1 MNVGGDERFALGGK
15 GAVITGAG
23 GGICRA
29 IALAFA
35 RAGARV
41 ACVDVNLVNAAETA
55 RLAGQGALALQCDVS
70 SETATRET
78 VERAAA
84 AFGALHVL
92 VNGAAMSDPTAT
104 VLDLDLAGWNAVFG
118 VNVGGAFLM
127 SRWIIP
133 HLAAA
138 GGGSIIHIASQLGT
152 VGTPGRV
159 AYCATKGALI
169 TMAKA
174 MAADHAAQN
183 IRVNTLSPGA
193 VETDR
198 LLRFGSME
206 KAREA
211 LGSKHLMKRLG
222 QPEEIAAAALFLASD
237 ASSFMTGADLRVD
250 GGYNA
255 V

>member
-1 MNVGGDERFALGGK
+1 MDDQYSLRGK
-15 GAVITGAG
+15 AAIVTGAG

-29 IALAFA
+29 ISTAFA
-35 RAGARV
+35 QAGASV
-41 ACVDVNLVNAAETA
+41 ACLDVNLSAAEETA
-55 RLAGQGALALQCDVS
+55 RLAGTNALAVRCDVS
-70 SETATRET
+70 SESETRDA
-78 VERAAA
+78 VAQAAKR
-84 AFGALHVL
+84 FGAVHVL
-92 VNGAAMSDPTAT
+92 VNGAAMTDPTAT
-104 VLDLDLAGWNAVFG
+104 VLDLDLAGWNRIFS

-127 SRWIIP
+127 SRWAIP
-133 HLAAA
+133 HMAAA
-138 GGGSIIHIASQLGT
+138 GGGSIIHIASQLAT

-159 AYCATKGALI
+159 AYCATKGALV

-183 IRVNTLSPGA
+183 IRVNTLSPGG

-198 LLRFGSME
+198 MLRFGSME
-206 KAREA
+206 KAREV
-211 LGSKHLMKRLG
+211 LGAKHLMQRLG
-222 QPEEIAAAALFLASD
+222 QPAEIAAAALFLAAD

>member
-1 MNVGGDERFALGGK
+1 MDNKYSLHGK
-15 GAVITGAG
+15 AAIVTGAG

-35 RAGARV
+35 GAGAKVACLDLDAQSAEETARRAGADAV
-41 ACVDVNLVNAAETA
+41 
-55 RLAGQGALALQCDVS
+55 GIGCDVS
-70 SETATRET
+70 SEAET
-78 VERAAA
+78 FRAVEQAAK
-84 AFGALHVL
+84 ALGGVHVL
-92 VNGAAMSDPTAT
+92 VNGAAMKDPSAT
-104 VLDLDLAGWNAVFG
+104 VLELDLAAWNRVFA

-127 SRWIIP
+127 SRWAIP
-133 HLAAA
+133 HMVKA

-159 AYCATKGALI
+159 AYCSTKGALI

-174 MAADHAAQN
+174 MAADHAAQK

-193 VETDR
+193 VETER
-198 LLRFGSME
+198 MLRFGSME
-206 KAREA
+206 KAREV
-211 LGSKHLMKRLG
+211 LGPKHLLNRLG

-237 ASSFMTGADLRVD
+237 AASFMTGADLRVD

>member
-1 MNVGGDERFALGGK
+1 LGASKFSLEGR
-15 GAVITGAG
+15 AAIVTGAA
-23 GGICRA
+23 GGIGAA
-29 IALAFA
+29 IAAAF
-35 RAGARV
+35 REAGAKV
-41 ACVDVNLVNAAETA
+41 AGVDLDTRKVETD
-55 RLAGQGALALQCDVS
+55 LAIGCDVS
-70 SETATRET
+70 SESETREA
-78 VERAAA
+78 VEQAAKH
-84 AFGALHVL
+84 FGALHVL
-92 VNGAAMSDPTAT
+92 VNGAAMRDPTAT
-104 VLDLDLAGWNAVFG
+104 VTDLDLAAWNRVFA
-118 VNVGGAFLM
+118 VNVGGAYLM
-127 SRWIIP
+127 SRWAIP
-133 HLAAA
+133 HIARA

-174 MAADHAAQN
+174 MASDHAAQK

-198 LLRFGSME
+198 MILRYGEMQ

-211 LGSKHLMKRLG
+211 LGPKHLLQRLAL
-222 QPEEIAAAALFLASD
+222 PEEIAAAALFLAAD
-237 ASSFMTGADLRVD
+237 ASSFMTGSDLRVD

>member
-1 MNVGGDERFALGGK
+1 MDDKFSLKGK
-15 GAVITGAG
+15 SAIVTGAA
-23 GGICRA
+23 GGIGSA
-29 IALAFA
+29 IAAAFKQ
-35 RAGARV
+35 AGAQV
-41 ACVDVNLVNAAETA
+41 ACVDVAVENIGGGFLPI
-55 RLAGQGALALQCDVS
+55 RCDVS
-70 SETATRET
+70 SESET
-78 VERAAA
+78 KVAVEQAAK
-84 AFGALHVL
+84 AFGGLHVL
-92 VNGAAMSDPTAT
+92 VNAAAMRDPTAT
-104 VLDLDLAGWNAVFG
+104 VTELDLAAWNRVFA
-118 VNVGGAFLM
+118 VNVGGAYLM
-127 SRWIIP
+127 SRWCIP
-133 HLAAA
+133 HMARS

-174 MAADHAAQN
+174 MAADHAVQK

-193 VETDR
+193 VETER
-198 LLRFGSME
+198 MLRFGSME
-206 KAREA
+206 KAREI
-211 LGSKHLMKRLG
+211 LGPKHLLNRLG